1 VIGDREILGIHFDDA
16 GFDTARLERKRWKWR
31 KVELPVLE
39 YDPGIPAIEHMRRLL
54 ASLEPSRRRRIVVG
68 LPRRHLFLRE
78 LSYPKLSETE
88 AIQAAR
94 LSISLHAHLDPN
106 EIFFD
111 VGSFTRGGETVV
123 LLGYVKKSFI
133 DPIIKTIREAGH
145 GRSLGPI
152 APSTLGLDILLRK
165 GKAQFPCTA
174 IGDQNGSAVISL
186 HGVSTWEGS
195 HLVPGFIPGKE
206 REALEAISVGIPP
219 IFAESVSAPRFRV
232 GDLTGLSSSQDPC
245 SLEPLAGLCGPE
257 GRITWGICAAALG
270 ISPFPF
276 LSFQEGER
284 KKPLYLRLR
293 PWQIA
298 VALAVV
304 LLLGATGLRWMD
316 VQAKERTYMALEE
329 KIRELERT
337 LAPLE
342 KRKQE
347 ADKIRTRFLDVQEFT
362 SDKGIPLK
370 VLLALAT
377 DTPSE
382 SWIRSLSLK
391 DGKIRISGEG
401 ASATETIA
409 RWRDNPL
416 FSDVKMVSPVTK
428 GKDQKE
434 RFSVELILR
443 PVGEELP
450 ASGPETEAGNAQPAA
465 KTPGN

>member
-1 VIGDREILGIHFDDA
+1 MIGDREILGIHFDDA
-16 GFDTARLERKRWKWR
+16 GFDAARLERKGRKWR

-39 YDPGIPAIEHMRRLL
+39 YDPGIPAIEHTRRLL
-54 ASLEPSRRRRIVVG
+54 ASLKPSSRRRIVVG
-68 LPRRHLFLRE
+68 LSRRHLFLRE
-78 LSYPKLSETE
+78 LSYPQLSETE
-88 AIQAAR
+88 AIQAVR
-94 LSISLHAHLDPN
+94 LGISLHTHLDPN
-106 EIFFD
+106 EILFD
-111 VGSFTRGGETVV
+111 VGAFTREGKTVV
-123 LLGYVKKSFI
+123 LLGYVKRSFI

-165 GKAQFPCTA
+165 GKAPFPCA
-174 IGDQNGSAVISL
+174 AMGDQNGSTVISL

-195 HLVPGFIPGKE
+195 HLVPGFIAGKE
-206 REALEAISVGIPP
+206 REALEAVSVGIPP

-232 GDLTGLSSSQDPC
+232 GNLTGLSSSLDPC
-245 SLEPLAGLCGPE
+245 SLDPLSGLCAPGR
-257 GRITWGICAAALG
+257 RITWGLCAAALG

-276 LSFQEGER
+276 LSFQEGAR

-298 VALAVV
+298 AALAAI
-304 LLLGATGLRWMD
+304 LLLGATGLRWLE
-316 VQAKERTYMALEE
+316 VQAKERAYAALEE
-329 KIRELERT
+329 KSHGLERT

-342 KRKQE
+342 ERKQE
-347 ADKIRTRFLDVQEFT
+347 ADKIRTRFHDVQEFT
-362 SDKGIPLK
+362 SGKDTPLK

-391 DGKIRISGEG
+391 DGKIRITGEG
-401 ASATETIA
+401 ASATEAIA

-428 GKDQKE
+428 GNDQKE
-434 RFSVELILR
+434 RFSVELVLR
-443 PVGEELP
+443 PAGEEPP
-450 ASGPETEAGNAQPAA
+450 ASGLEKEAGDAQPAA
-465 KTPGN
+465 KGSGN